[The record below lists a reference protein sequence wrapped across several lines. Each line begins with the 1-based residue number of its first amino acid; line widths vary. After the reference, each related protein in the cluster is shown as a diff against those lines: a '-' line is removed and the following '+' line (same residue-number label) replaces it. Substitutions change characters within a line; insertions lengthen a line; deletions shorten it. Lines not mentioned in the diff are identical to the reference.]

1 MREMALDTLR
11 EVTYVCLSILWDSI
25 LRSPLSLRE
34 NIRSITDL
42 VDPKDDCMTISA
54 VHDRIDKES
63 VERRKELEKAHA
75 NMKGTPLLLYR
86 APYIKICRPAA
97 LARVL
102 DAARTSS
109 TRPPSVPSAE
119 QHAKNLNH
127 LDAARISF
135 AKGLNDADSSV
146 TSKQAELTRL
156 KEELR
161 ELEESDPAA
170 EYELDGTA

>member
-1 MREMALDTLR
+1 
-11 EVTYVCLSILWDSI
+11 
-25 LRSPLSLRE
+25 
-34 NIRSITDL
+34 
-42 VDPKDDCMTISA
+42 MTISA

-63 VERRKELEKAHA
+63 TERRKELEKAHA
-75 NMKGTPLLLYR
+75 NLKGTSFALHR
-86 APYIKICRPAA
+86 APCLVIYICRPAA

-135 AKGLNDADSSV
+135 AKALNDADSSV